1 MEIFDL
7 WPYWVIIT
15 VETFKKILRI
25 IESRSDTGG
34 LMDLAEVSGIYVN
47 DLQIANWHWNDLSQS
62 ELTSIPWYTFHPK
75 EFQKLDILW
84 NKWHLTKSL
93 HLLPTGNFYGLF
105 TIKLWSN
112 AQFKRLIKRSEGDFF
127 CPCWRELGILSWK
140 YIPWEVINF
149 IQYNNLVHAMG
160 PCFLA
165 IHIII
170 PLKNFEVVCEI
181 LIAEP

>member
-1 MEIFDL
+1 MSLASKICRYRL
-7 WPYWVIIT
+7 NILWKSLIYIWPYWVIIT

-93 HLLPTGNFYGLF
+93 HFLPTGNFYGLF

-127 CPCWRELGILSWK
+127 LSLLERIGHLK
-140 YIPWEVINF
+140 
-149 IQYNNLVHAMG
+149 LK
-160 PCFLA
+160 
-165 IHIII
+165 IHS
-170 PLKNFEVVCEI
+170 LRSH
-181 LIAEP
+181 